1 MELIYF
7 WIDGYKNLKNCGI
20 CLNSDYKC
28 ENLEYL
34 KGNLNIN
41 IENSSNLNNIFDK
54 MFNITTIVGKNGSG
68 KSNIVNALS
77 YTLREIK
84 LVSSQF
90 NNLHYDKSNLENS
103 KLVLLFSDYNAEKTQ
118 KSLFY
123 YAKNVTVNFSNKK
136 LIFKD
141 IMKLKENPRTVKMIP
156 KLPYSVAKFQPFLR
170 ISDDNNLDF
179 PLKKN
184 IFGTTKIKLKEYF
197 YYDRFRLYDTVRN
210 LLELYKFEKYLK
222 RIAGNGLKIFLEENQ
237 HLFFDLYSPYLD
249 LYDTLQ
255 WANNRVQQNKEDNYK
270 ITQIVSRSVSTLSSY
285 IRRKKYTKVGDL
297 FSTVLPNLFF
307 TYALGEIITILNKSN
322 GNLKKKLTEI
332 INALPKDTF
341 PKQNDRVEF
350 YSNISKVIITHNN
363 VRKMLNFY
371 IDFET
376 KEELKNTLKNKFE
389 VLQNSNKT
397 VLQLKKVN
405 MIKLEDYPKIP
416 NDIKQIEELKGISK
430 NLYRKERR
438 KVFDFMSLSTG
449 EQRIIRFMADLYLVA
464 NLQKI
469 DTNTKFYTDVY
480 IFDEMDLSW
489 HPEWQR
495 KMVFYVLD
503 ILKKVSTEKN
513 RKMNII
519 FTTHSPFILSDM
531 PQDNVVILEKDSKG
545 ITIPKNPINNTFATN
560 IHELFKE
567 SFFMESTMGEFAKN
581 QIKRFINEI
590 DKIEDKE
597 SFEILERKINMIG
610 EPIIRIQLLKE
621 LYNKKYIECCIDDEK
636 ELCKQ
641 LKLENNKLKR
651 ENIQLKRNNNETN

>member
-28 ENLEYL
+28 DNLEYL
-34 KGNLNIN
+34 KGKLNIN
-41 IENSSNLNNIFDK
+41 IENSSNLNNIFDTK
-54 MFNITTIVGKNGSG
+54 FNITTIVGKNGSG

-90 NNLHYDKSNLENS
+90 NNLHYDKSDLENS

-123 YAKNVTVNFSNKK
+123 YAKNVKVNFSNKK
-136 LIFKD
+136 LRFKD

-210 LLELYKFEKYLK
+210 LLELYKFDKYLN
-222 RIAGNGLKIFLEENQ
+222 RTAYNGLKIFSEKNQ
-237 HLFFDLYSPYLD
+237 HLSFDLYSPYLD
-249 LYDTLQ
+249 LYDALQ

-270 ITQIVSRSVSTLSSY
+270 ITQIVSRSISTLSSN
-285 IRRKKYTKVGDL
+285 IRLKKYQKVEDL
-297 FSTVLPNLFF
+297 FRTVLPNLFF
-307 TYALGEIITILNKSN
+307 TYALGEIITILNKSDE
-322 GNLKKKLTEI
+322 NLKDKLTAI
-332 INALPKDTF
+332 INDLPKDTF

-350 YSNISKVIITHNN
+350 YSNIAKVIITHNN
-363 VRKMLNFY
+363 VRKMLYYY
-371 IDFET
+371 INFET

-397 VLQLKKVN
+397 VLQLKTVN

-430 NLYRKERR
+430 NLYRKENG

-513 RKMNII
+513 RKINII

-597 SFEILERKINMIG
+597 SFEILERKINIIG
-610 EPIIRIQLLKE
+610 EPIIRNQLIKE